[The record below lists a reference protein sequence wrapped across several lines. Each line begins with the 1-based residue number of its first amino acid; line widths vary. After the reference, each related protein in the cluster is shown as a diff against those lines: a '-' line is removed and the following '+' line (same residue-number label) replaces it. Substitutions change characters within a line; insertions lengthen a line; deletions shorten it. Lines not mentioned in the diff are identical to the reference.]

1 VENGNVVLTAW
12 GFSTTESI
20 VSNFVLTKEILKEK
34 TVVKNVPP
42 VVDVVEEKKEPI
54 VKPVVTPVVNSEIVE
69 EKVEKKKTPETKSN
83 DKKPFYKKWW
93 FWLLLLG
100 ILFVLLYLIFF
111 CCNGNPHLPD
121 REGEIPP
128 IDTTK
133 IVEDPNGKPVISNQL
148 ILYIGSRDKTVDE
161 LVEDF
166 KELYPGDEYKVVY
179 YNTEGA
185 KRVNIEFPAS
195 EKENLKKKLNDE
207 FTEYNL
213 VIVDEAIYNN
223 NLTPP
228 DPGFSDNHKN
238 WSYQAVKV
246 YSAWDKTEGNPD
258 IIVAII
264 DDGFDLGHPEFEGK
278 IVKPFNIPAGNS
290 RPNTAEGRM
299 FHGTHVAA
307 TAIGNV
313 GNAQGLC
320 GIAPRCAFMP
330 IQVGDRNGNMSTTA
344 IIDAI
349 FYAIDNGADVVNMSL
364 GVPAPPGMS
373 NLSIDEQEE
382 IIRNTYLDDEDLWN
396 QIFKVAD
403 DNNVT
408 FVLAGGNDDCLIG
421 LDAMQRTPYTIN
433 VSAINPLNRKAVF
446 SNYGR
451 LSTISAPGV
460 EIYSALPDKSF
471 GFLQGTSMAAPM
483 VTGGVALLKSVNPD
497 LTTQEIVQILQETG
511 VPIDEHVKIV
521 GNLMQLSVALGA
533 SDDSSRFKVD
543 CPEIQKQ
550 IDSLLSEIEK
560 LKNECYNS
568 DTSENLI
575 IPDDPKDFDFA
586 EGVWKSTTDLF
597 NTNSGEKVELYFE
610 FNQDGTGEVTY
621 LEVDGNKCYSDLT
634 LSIDN
639 KSLEFAQLT
648 EALCDDSKRYMVH
661 TFVCK
666 SVDNDVAKC
675 VASASDGSKVIEF
688 MLERVR

>member
-1 VENGNVVLTAW
+1 EEPV
-12 GFSTTESI
+12 I
-20 VSNFVLTKEILKEK
+20 I
-34 TVVKNVPP
+34 PP
-42 VVDVVEEKKEPI
+42 VITEEKKIIEKQEIKENEP
-54 VKPVVTPVVNSEIVE
+54 
-69 EKVEKKKTPETKSN
+69 KTN

-100 ILFVLLYLIFF
+100 ILFVILFFVFF

-121 REGEIPP
+121 REREIPP

-133 IVEDPNGKPVISNQL
+133 IVEDPNGKAVISNQL
-148 ILYIGSRDKTVDE
+148 ILYIGSRDKTVEE
-161 LVEDF
+161 LVTDF
-166 KELYPGDEYKVVY
+166 KDLYPSDDYKVIY

-185 KRVNIEFPAS
+185 KRINIEFPES
-195 EKENLKKKLNDE
+195 EKEKLKKKLNDE
-207 FTEYNL
+207 LSEYNL

-278 IVKPFNIPAGNS
+278 IVKPFNIPAGNKK
-290 RPNTAEGRM
+290 PNTADGRM
-299 FHGTHVAA
+299 IHGTHVAA

-364 GVPAPPGMS
+364 GVPAMPGIA
-373 NLSIDEQEE
+373 NLSIQEQEE
-382 IIRNTYLDDEDLWN
+382 IIRNTYLEEEDLWN
-396 QIFKVAD
+396 KIFKVAY

-408 FVLAGGNDDCLIG
+408 FVLAGGNDDALIG

-433 VSAINPLNRKAVF
+433 VSAINPLNRKANF

-460 EIYSALPDKSF
+460 EIYSALPDKNF

-511 VPIDEHVKIV
+511 VPIDEPVKIV

-533 SDDSSRFKVD
+533 SEDSSRFIVD

-550 IDSLLSEIEK
+550 IDSMLNEIEK

-568 DTSENLI
+568 DSSENLI
-575 IPDDPKDFDFA
+575 IPDDPKDFKFA
-586 EGVWKSTTDLF
+586 AGVWKSTTDLF
-597 NTNSGEKVELYFE
+597 NTTSGEKVELYFE
-610 FNQDGTGEVTY
+610 FNHDGTGEVTY
-621 LEVDGNKCYSDLT
+621 LEVDGNKCYSDLS

-639 KSLEFAQLT
+639 KSFEFAQLD

-666 SVDNDVAKC
+666 SVDNDIAKC
-675 VASASDGSKVIEF
+675 TASASNGSKVIEF